1 MKYWN
6 SNRKSCEHVEP
17 REDWKESIELW
28 IDWMEAIGRTEE
40 TLRTRWYQIV
50 RFSKIVNKSITDVT
64 EDDLIFYLA
73 GMGTEGRRGVRSCVK
88 VFYQW
93 SMKRGLARCNPADEV
108 PTVPMTLPSGCICP
122 EENIEQGLA
131 SPDENARL
139 AVMLGAFCGLRRI
152 EMTRINL
159 KTDLE
164 ENAEGMVLH
173 VHGKGNKERILPVP
187 ARLAATLRKRTGVWL
202 FPGDVQGH
210 CGVDYVAKRI
220 KTATGYPSHS
230 LRRRFATCVYYR
242 NGCNIVLV
250 SRMLGHAN
258 IATTMRYI
266 GLVQDE
272 MRNAVES
279 TTRTDMRLTMP
290 MNQVVGTA
298 GSVATY
304 SLAPRGSDEQTVYA
318 NMLLCAYWRIPTPL
332 TECSRD
338 WKAATRLCLS
348 PAHRLRRT
356 PLQSGLRPAGA
367 EHRQTGDRY
376 RPGRQGRRRSRNGS
390 RSLHGRRLRYPIR
403 CGRKESGVH
412 AALGND

>member
-1 MKYWN
+1 MRYWN
-6 SNRKSCEHVEP
+6 DNRKSCEHVEP
-17 REDWKESIELW
+17 REDWKESIEKW
-28 IDWMEAIGRTEE
+28 IDWMDAIGRTND

-50 RFSKIVNKSITDVT
+50 RFSKAVDKSITDVT

-93 SMKRGLARCNPADEV
+93 SMKRGLARRNPADEV

-122 EENIEQGLA
+122 EEN
-131 SPDENARL
+131 
-139 AVMLGAFCGLRRI
+139 
-152 EMTRINL
+152 
-159 KTDLE
+159 
-164 ENAEGMVLH
+164 
-173 VHGKGNKERILPVP
+173 
-187 ARLAATLRKRTGVWL
+187 
-202 FPGDVQGH
+202 
-210 CGVDYVAKRI
+210 RI
-220 KTATGYPSHS
+220 KTVTGYPSHS

-304 SLAPRGSDEQTVYA
+304 SHSTA
-318 NMLLCAYWRIPTPL
+318 RI
-332 TECSRD
+332 
-338 WKAATRLCLS
+338 
-348 PAHRLRRT
+348 
-356 PLQSGLRPAGA
+356 G
-367 EHRQTGDRY
+367 
-376 RPGRQGRRRSRNGS
+376 
-390 RSLHGRRLRYPIR
+390 
-403 CGRKESGVH
+403 
-412 AALGND
+412 

>member
-1 MKYWN
+1 MD
-6 SNRKSCEHVEP
+6 RL
-17 REDWKESIELW
+17 D
-28 IDWMEAIGRTEE
+28 DAIGRTND

-50 RFSKIVNKSITDVT
+50 RFSKAVDKSITDVT

-93 SMKRGLARCNPADEV
+93 GMKRGLARRNPADEV

-173 VHGKGNKERILPVP
+173 VHGKGNKERMLPVP
-187 ARLAATLRKRTGVWL
+187 AKLASALRKRTGVWL

-220 KTATGYPSHS
+220 KTVTGYPSHS

-290 MNQVVGTA
+290 MNQVVEQPA
-298 GSVATY
+298 ASPPIP
-304 SLAPRGSDEQTVYA
+304 LALRGSDEQTVYA
-318 NMLLCAYWRIPTPL
+318 NNASLRILAYTNTASPSVP
-332 TECSRD
+332 RD

-356 PLQSGLRPAGA
+356 PLQSGFAPPGA
-367 EHRQTGDRY
+367 EHRQAGERY

-412 AALGND
+412 AALGNG

>member
-1 MKYWN
+1 MRYWN
-6 SNRKSCEHVEP
+6 DNRKSCEHVEP
-17 REDWKESIELW
+17 REDWKESIEKW
-28 IDWMEAIGRTEE
+28 IDWMDAIGRTND

-50 RFSKIVNKSITDVT
+50 RFSKAVDKSITDVT

-93 SMKRGLARCNPADEV
+93 SMKRGLARRNPADEV

-173 VHGKGNKERILPVP
+173 VHGKGNKERMLPVP
-187 ARLAATLRKRTGVWL
+187 AKLASALRKRTGVWL

-220 KTATGYPSHS
+220 KTVTGYPSHS
-230 LRRRFATCVYYR
+230 LRRRFVTTVCWGTPTSPPPCVTSASCRTKCATPW
-242 NGCNIVLV
+242 N
-250 SRMLGHAN
+250 
-258 IATTMRYI
+258 
-266 GLVQDE
+266 
-272 MRNAVES
+272 
-279 TTRTDMRLTMP
+279 P
-290 MNQVVGTA
+290 PP
-298 GSVATY
+298 
-304 SLAPRGSDEQTVYA
+304 APT
-318 NMLLCAYWRIPTPL
+318 
-332 TECSRD
+332 
-338 WKAATRLCLS
+338 
-348 PAHRLRRT
+348 
-356 PLQSGLRPAGA
+356 
-367 EHRQTGDRY
+367 
-376 RPGRQGRRRSRNGS
+376 
-390 RSLHGRRLRYPIR
+390 
-403 CGRKESGVH
+403 
-412 AALGND
+412 